1 MFVGTTN
8 SIKNYTTNIPNQH
21 AKRKTCQTVDNWMT
35 AVEFVLIPTRSAH
48 AVSTSWFDL
57 KKLLEVEIDPGL

>member
-1 MFVGTTN
+1 
-8 SIKNYTTNIPNQH
+8 
-21 AKRKTCQTVDNWMT
+21 MT